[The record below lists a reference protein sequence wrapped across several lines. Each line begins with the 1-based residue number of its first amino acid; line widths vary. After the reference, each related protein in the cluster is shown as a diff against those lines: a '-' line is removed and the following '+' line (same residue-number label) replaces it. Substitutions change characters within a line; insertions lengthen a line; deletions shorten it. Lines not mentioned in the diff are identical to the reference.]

1 MDDQYLDAF
10 IRESE
15 EAITDLNNSLLD
27 LESDP
32 DDQAAMDQIFRTAHT
47 LKGNFGA
54 MGFEDAS
61 DLAHAIEDL
70 LDAMR
75 QDEMAVTPERMD
87 LIFAGVDMIEVIV
100 REIESEGESTTD
112 TDEMVA
118 QLRAVMEESDFDS
131 ESGETP
137 DPAVAGG
144 AGDPDGASGAGA
156 GSGDTDAGAADGAD
170 DAAVEA
176 FDVSA
181 GDADGRVVRADV
193 SVGEGDML
201 GVDAMLALDRITA
214 TFDLLDADPDREAIE
229 DGEFEDTF
237 ALALDAPDADAAA
250 AELDAIGAVE
260 SADVVD
266 ATDALGGG
274 DEGDAGEN
282 DADDGGVGSDAT
294 GSPDPAGDA
303 PQAASGDDDGAS
315 VDEIKSVRV
324 DVDQLDDLHGLVEQL
339 VTSRIK
345 LRRAVETDDLAGA
358 SENLNELDK
367 ITANLQNTV
376 MDMRLIPL
384 KKVVGKFPR
393 MVRDLSRELDK
404 DVEFTIEGEDI
415 ELDRTILTEISD
427 PLMHIIRNSLDHGI
441 EAPAE
446 REAAGKDPTG
456 QVELRASRERDHVII
471 EVEDDGAGLDV
482 EAIERKAIEKGV
494 RSSDEIEAMSDSAV
508 YDLVFHPGFSTADE
522 VTDTSGRGVGMDVVH
537 DTVTQLDGSVSV
549 DSTPGEGT
557 TVSLRLPVTMA
568 IVKVLFVEV
577 GDEEY
582 GVPLKNVDEITRTSA
597 IKQINGNDVIKHNDD
612 IYPVVD
618 LAERFDV
625 PGTHATADADAEGAE
640 TAATDGGE
648 PTDATG
654 DPADAT
660 GEAVDSTDE
669 SAEAADGQVE
679 RGAAGAVA
687 GAGSDAAAGAVD
699 AAGPGGDEGMLVRIR
714 ESERQVALR
723 CDAVNSQEEVVVKP
737 LEGIL
742 SGTPGLSGTA
752 VLGDGNIVHIL
763 DVVTL

>member
-1 MDDQYLDAF
+1 
-10 IRESE
+10 
-15 EAITDLNNSLLD
+15 
-27 LESDP
+27 
-32 DDQAAMDQIFRTAHT
+32 
-47 LKGNFGA
+47 

-87 LIFAGVDMIEVIV
+87 LIFAGVDMIEAIV
-100 REIESEGESTTD
+100 REIESDGESTTD
-112 TDEMVA
+112 TGEMVA
-118 QLRAVMEESDFDS
+118 QLRAVLEEGDFDS
-131 ESGETP
+131 ESDGAP
-137 DPAVAGG
+137 DPAAVGR
-144 AGDPDGASGAGA
+144 S
-156 GSGDTDAGAADGAD
+156 
-170 DAAVEA
+170 DAAASDDSDAANGDDSPSVER

-181 GDADGRVVRADV
+181 DDADGRVVRAEV

-201 GVDAMLALDRITA
+201 GVDAMLALDRITD
-214 TFDLLDADPDREAIE
+214 TFDLLDADPDREAVE

-260 SADVVD
+260 AADVVD
-266 ATDALGGG
+266 VTDALDGRDERGPDG
-274 DEGDAGEN
+274 DDASGADAGG
-282 DADDGGVGSDAT
+282 AGGSTAA
-294 GSPDPAGDA
+294 SDA
-303 PQAASGDDDGAS
+303 PQAASGGDDGAS

-427 PLMHIIRNSLDHGI
+427 PLMHIIRNALDHGI
-441 EAPAE
+441 EAPDE

-482 EAIERKAIEKGV
+482 DGIKRKAIEKGV
-494 RSSDEIEAMSDSAV
+494 RSSDEIEAMSDSAI

-597 IKQINGNDVIKHNDD
+597 VKQINGNDVIKHNDD

-625 PGTHATADADAEGAE
+625 PGTHATADAEGTEA
-640 TAATDGGE
+640 AATDGGE
-648 PTDATG
+648 PTE
-654 DPADAT
+654 PA
-660 GEAVDSTDE
+660 DE
-669 SAEAADGQVE
+669 SAEIATGPIE
-679 RGAAGAVA
+679 AGDDAGTAVA
-687 GAGSDAAAGAVD
+687 GGGVGAGGAGS
-699 AAGPGGDEGMLVRIR
+699 DEGMLVRIR

-723 CDAVNSQEEVVVKP
+723 CDQVNSQEEVVVKP

>member
-27 LESDP
+27 LEADP

-87 LIFAGVDMIEVIV
+87 LIFAGVDTIEVIV

-112 TDEMVA
+112 TAETVA
-118 QLRAVMEESDFDS
+118 QLRAVLEESDFDS
-131 ESGETP
+131 ESGGAP
-137 DPAVAGG
+137 DPAALGSSDSAVD
-144 AGDPDGASGAGA
+144 GDDGA
-156 GSGDTDAGAADGAD
+156 AADGD
-170 DAAVEA
+170 DAPPVEN

-181 GDADGRVVRADV
+181 DDAEGRVVRADV

-214 TFDLLDADPDREAIE
+214 TFDLLDADPGREAVE
-229 DGEFEDTF
+229 SGEFEDTF

-260 SADVVD
+260 DADVVD
-266 ATDALGGG
+266 VTDAL
-274 DEGDAGEN
+274 AG
-282 DADDGGVGSDAT
+282 ADDGGADESDA
-294 GSPDPAGDA
+294 GDADGAGDGGGPDPAGDA
-303 PQAASGDDDGAS
+303 TPAAAGDDDGAH

-427 PLMHIIRNSLDHGI
+427 PLMHIIRNALDHGI

-482 EAIERKAIEKGV
+482 EGIERKAIEKGV
-494 RSSDEIEAMSDSAV
+494 RSSDEIEAMSDSAI

-549 DSTPGEGT
+549 DSEPGEGT

-597 IKQINGNDVIKHNDD
+597 VKQINGNDVIKHNDD

-625 PGTHATADADAEGAE
+625 PGTHAAADAEGAE

-648 PTDATG
+648 P
-654 DPADAT
+654 
-660 GEAVDSTDE
+660 
-669 SAEAADGQVE
+669 ADGD
-679 RGAAGAVA
+679 AAGAVA
-687 GAGSDAAAGAVD
+687 SAGSDGATGAVD
-699 AAGPGGDEGMLVRIR
+699 AAGAGGDEGMLVRIR

-723 CDAVNSQEEVVVKP
+723 CDQVNSQEEVVVKP

>member
-15 EAITDLNNSLLD
+15 EAITELNNSLLD

-32 DDQAAMDQIFRTAHT
+32 EDEAAMDSIFRTAHT

-75 QDEMAVTPERMD
+75 QGEMEVTPERMD
-87 LIFAGVDMIEVIV
+87 LIFAGVDMIEAIV
-100 REIESEGESTTD
+100 REIEQEGESTTD
-112 TDEMVA
+112 TSETVA
-118 QLRAVMEESDFDS
+118 QLRTVLEGGDLETETAADS
-131 ESGETP
+131 AGD
-137 DPAVAGG
+137 DPA
-144 AGDPDGASGAGA
+144 
-156 GSGDTDAGAADGAD
+156 DADGAADAAELVAD
-170 DAAVEA
+170 VEVDSAA
-176 FDVSA
+176 
-181 GDADGRVVRADV
+181 ADERVVRADV
-193 SVGEGDML
+193 TVEESDMQ
-201 GVDAMLALDRITA
+201 GVDAMLAIGSVEDDFPVLA
-214 TFDLLDADPDREAIE
+214 ADPPREAVE
-229 DGEFEDTF
+229 DGEFDETF
-237 ALALDAPDADAAA
+237 ALFVDAPDAETAGETIRTVG
-250 AELDAIGAVE
+250 ELDAVE
-260 SADVVD
+260 TADV
-266 ATDALGGG
+266 TDALRGT
-274 DEGDAGEN
+274 ES
-282 DADDGGVGSDAT
+282 DDGEG
-294 GSPDPAGDA
+294 AGDDGDSA
-303 PQAASGDDDGAS
+303 DAASGASASADGPVTGSSGGSGPSGGSDGGSDSAADSGGSAS

-345 LRRAVETDDLAGA
+345 LRRAVDTDDLASA

-367 ITANLQNTV
+367 ITASLQNTV

-441 EAPAE
+441 ESPDE
-446 REAAGKDPTG
+446 REAAGKPRTG
-456 QVELRASRERDHVII
+456 EVVLRASRERDHVII

-482 EAIERKAIEKGV
+482 EGIRKQAVEQGV
-494 RSSDEIEAMSDSAV
+494 RSPEELEAMSDSAV

-582 GVPLKNVDEITRTSA
+582 GVPLKNVDEITRTDEV
-597 IKQINGNDVIKHNDD
+597 KQINGTEVIKHNDD
-612 IYPVVD
+612 IYPVID
-618 LAERFDV
+618 LAETFDV
-625 PGTHATADADAEGAE
+625 PGTAATGSVEADAEAATEAASADAATAGGAAAAGGGDAGDGDVAVAAGGGAMADAVGN
-640 TAATDGGE
+640 AATDGHE
-648 PTDATG
+648 
-654 DPADAT
+654 
-660 GEAVDSTDE
+660 
-669 SAEAADGQVE
+669 
-679 RGAAGAVA
+679 
-687 GAGSDAAAGAVD
+687 
-699 AAGPGGDEGMLVRIR
+699 EGMLVRIR
-714 ESERQVALR
+714 ESERQVALK
-723 CDAVNSQEEVVVKP
+723 CDAVSSQEEVVVKP

-763 DVVTL
+763 DVVTI

>member
-27 LESDP
+27 LEADP

-75 QDEMAVTPERMD
+75 QDEMTVTPERMD

-100 REIESEGESTTD
+100 REIESDGESTTD
-112 TDEMVA
+112 TEEMVA
-118 QLRAVMEESDFDS
+118 QLRAVLEGSDFDA
-131 ESGETP
+131 ESGGAP
-137 DPAVAGG
+137 DPAAGGGG
-144 AGDPDGASGAGA
+144 AGGSDGASGA
-156 GSGDTDAGAADGAD
+156 SGDTAADGTD

-176 FDVSA
+176 FEVSA
-181 GDADGRVVRADV
+181 DDAAGRVVRADV

-201 GVDAMLALDRITA
+201 GVDAMLALDRITD

-250 AELDAIGAVE
+250 AELDAIGAVAD
-260 SADVVD
+260 ADVVD
-266 ATDALGGG
+266 VTDHLGGADG
-274 DEGDAGEN
+274 G
-282 DADDGGVGSDAT
+282 DADDGGADADAT
-294 GSPDPAGDA
+294 GTADPAGGA
-303 PQAASGDDDGAS
+303 PPTASGGDDGAH

-441 EAPAE
+441 ESPAE
-446 REAAGKDPTG
+446 REAAGKSPTG

-482 EAIERKAIEKGV
+482 AAIERKAIEKGV
-494 RSSDEIEAMSDSAV
+494 RSSDEIEAMSDSAI

-549 DSTPGEGT
+549 DSEPGEGT

-597 IKQINGNDVIKHNDD
+597 VKQINGNDVIKHNDD

-625 PGTHATADADAEGAE
+625 PGTHATADAGGTE
-640 TAATDGGE
+640 TAATDGG
-648 PTDATG
+648 
-654 DPADAT
+654 DPADAA
-660 GEAVDSTDE
+660 GE
-669 SAEAADGQVE
+669 SAEAAGGPTEAGDG
-679 RGAAGAVA
+679 GAAAVA
-687 GAGSDAAAGAVD
+687 GAGSDAMAGSVGTGGAR
-699 AAGPGGDEGMLVRIR
+699 GDEGMLVRIR

-723 CDAVNSQEEVVVKP
+723 CDQVNSQEEVVVKP